1 MDPRWHSDP
10 IHQQRVRI
18 AARVAPPL
26 IALCGTA
33 FAAETVF
40 PHSANDAVMLSV
52 LFWAGA
58 GASLLIRR
66 LAPPV
71 VRVEGADPSA
81 RLVDEE
87 SGLGNA
93 HFFRDVVQREFARST
108 RHRSGASVVLFDVR
122 VVGFLLTFD
131 GEEPPPFGKHVARVV
146 GGVMRESDVAARLG
160 KQRFGVLLAETDVT
174 GARSFAERLSIAF
187 AGKPYAR
194 SAGGPGL
201 HVSPVFGAAALSA
214 TFTNAAAAV
223 EAAAARLD
231 ASSTVARRPA
241 LVA

>member
-1 MDPRWHSDP
+1 MDHRWHSDP
-10 IHQQRVRI
+10 IHQQRVRL

-26 IALCGTA
+26 IALSGTA

-40 PHSANDAVMLSV
+40 PHSAGDAVMLTV

-58 GASLLIRR
+58 GASLLVRR

-71 VRVEGADPSA
+71 VRVEGADPAA

-87 SGLGNA
+87 SGLGNSRY
-93 HFFRDVVQREFARST
+93 FGEVLQREFARTT
-108 RHRSGASVVLFDVR
+108 RHHSDASIVLFDVR
-122 VVGFLLTFD
+122 VIGFLPTFE

-146 GGVMRESDVAARLG
+146 ADVMRESDVAARLG
-160 KQRFGVLLAETDVT
+160 QKRFGVLLAETDAT
-174 GARSFAERLSIAF
+174 GARAFAERLTRALAS
-187 AGKPYAR
+187 KPYAR
-194 SAGGPGL
+194 IAGGPGL
-201 HVSPVFGAAALSA
+201 HVTPAFGAAPLSPSYASPGAAL
-214 TFTNAAAAV
+214 

-231 ASSTVARRPA
+231 RTTQAARRAP